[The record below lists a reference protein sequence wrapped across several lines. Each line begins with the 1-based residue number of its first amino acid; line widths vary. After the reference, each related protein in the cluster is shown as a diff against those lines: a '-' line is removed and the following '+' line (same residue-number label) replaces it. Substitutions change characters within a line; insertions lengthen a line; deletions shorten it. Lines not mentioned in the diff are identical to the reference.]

1 MSNPMNTE
9 TVTIQFTVAEAN
21 WLFAKLERI
30 AAECREKAARD
41 LFNISLRADQIWADM
56 LVDRLT
62 RILTDL

>member
-21 WLFAKLERI
+21 WLVARLERI

-41 LFNISLRADQIWADM
+41 SYNISLRADQIWADM
-56 LVDRLT
+56 LVDRFT